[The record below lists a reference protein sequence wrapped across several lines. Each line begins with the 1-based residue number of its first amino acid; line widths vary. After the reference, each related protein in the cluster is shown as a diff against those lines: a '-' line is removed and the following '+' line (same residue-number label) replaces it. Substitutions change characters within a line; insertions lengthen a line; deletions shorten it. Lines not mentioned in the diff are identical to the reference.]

1 VVTSTERV
9 SLSDIQEKVREI
21 GGSAQSAA
29 GAAATAPPVVAGA
42 AIGAAILVA
51 LIYVLGRRRGR
62 KEAPVLE
69 IRRI

>member
-1 VVTSTERV
+1 MTTTERV
-9 SLSDIQEKVREI
+9 TLSDIESKVREI
-21 GGSAQSAA
+21 GGSAQAVANSAKAAPPVLA
-29 GAAATAPPVVAGA
+29 GAAVGGVG
-42 AIGAAILVA
+42 LVA